1 MVFSSVKHDIYI
13 IHIHIY
19 ISKQLIMPSLINLL
33 LMYHDLLVNHDTST
47 LIMIFIT
54 IADDII
60 NVILV
65 CLLLLKCTVN
75 ITV

>member
-1 MVFSSVKHDIYI
+1 MIYIYI

-19 ISKQLIMPSLINLL
+19 ILKQLIMPSLINFL